1 MKNLNKRDSE
11 IEIIINKLINYF
23 NVFSINELA
32 NKLDISQQAI
42 SKWKKNNSINA
53 IKKRCRELE
62 IYDEIYDEI
71 FIDFDKEDFGIN
83 FPNDIKKTFDYISG
97 WEALNIPTSNG
108 YIADWHP
115 QFYFNEKK
123 ELKKYPYNEILK
135 DSGISKRYI
144 PFLNK
149 DEYTANYPRAI
160 ADLVYENNTR
170 ELQNCVYDFLDDD
183 EAVELFKYLKIIN
196 KYKNIEDFMKYEL
209 TKLYFKEIKNA

>member
-53 IKKRCRELE
+53 IKKRCREL
-62 IYDEIYDEI
+62 EIYDEI

-160 ADLVYENNTR
+160 ADLVYENKTR

>member
-62 IYDEIYDEI
+62 IYDEI
-71 FIDFDKEDFGIN
+71 FIDFDKRDFGIN

-170 ELQNCVYDFLDDD
+170 ELQNCVYDFLDD
-183 EAVELFKYLKIIN
+183 EAVKLFKYLKIIN

>member
-42 SKWKKNNSINA
+42 SKWEKNNSINA

-62 IYDEIYDEI
+62 IYDEI
-71 FIDFDKEDFGIN
+71 FIDFDKEGFGIN